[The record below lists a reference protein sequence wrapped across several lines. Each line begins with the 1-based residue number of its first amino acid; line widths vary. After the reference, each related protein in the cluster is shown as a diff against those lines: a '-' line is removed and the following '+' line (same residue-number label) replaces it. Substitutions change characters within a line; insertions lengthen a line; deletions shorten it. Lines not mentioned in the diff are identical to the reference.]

1 MRLLCTAL
9 AAVAV
14 PQSIVQCAGAPDLSL
29 RRGATIIRR
38 DGVSMRGVLR
48 FLAGVMLVIAVLAAV
63 YDGTRSIAADRL
75 VTTALIEQWS
85 TLAPTLLAAA
95 RNAVVRYSHP
105 LVWELG
111 VRKFLL
117 LPTWLVFAMF
127 GLVLGY
133 AGRRRRQV
141 NVFAN

>member
-1 MRLLCTAL
+1 
-9 AAVAV
+9 
-14 PQSIVQCAGAPDLSL
+14 
-29 RRGATIIRR
+29 
-38 DGVSMRGVLR
+38 MRGVLR